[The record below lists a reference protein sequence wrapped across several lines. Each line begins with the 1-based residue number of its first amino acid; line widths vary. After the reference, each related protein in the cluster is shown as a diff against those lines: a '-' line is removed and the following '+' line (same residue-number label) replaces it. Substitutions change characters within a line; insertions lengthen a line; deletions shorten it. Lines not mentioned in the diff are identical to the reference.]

1 MEKKHTPITNT
12 LNMIAGGIVIVPML
26 VMSAICTVAP
36 GLLNPGGFTSAFF
49 SADNTPFI
57 ISVLLFIAGTQLDI
71 RDMGPAL
78 KRGGL
83 LSLARILIGIAAQVI
98 VLAIAGPGGFLS
110 ISALALVIGLLSCN
124 PGVYMAVCQEHGDR
138 FDIPGFGIMN
148 LVPVPAIPVIMFG
161 FAAGAGV
168 DYMSLVTTIIPFIL
182 GMICGNIDHSFT
194 DMVSGATPVFLLFMG
209 ISCGVIMNWKT
220 LFSQLGGGV
229 LLTLI
234 YFVVSLPV
242 LIFVDRVI
250 LKRPGYAAASMTS
263 MSPVSIIMPAAVAA
277 AVPEYAPYAETSAAQ
292 IALAVALTSLATP
305 FICQWVLKKW
315 GDAISIESA

>member
-1 MEKKHTPITNT
+1 MEKKHQPITNA

-26 VMSAICTVAP
+26 AMSVVCTVAP
-36 GLLNPGGFTSAFF
+36 GILNPGGFTSAFF
-49 SADNTPFI
+49 SSDNTPFI

-71 RDMGPAL
+71 HEMGPAL
-78 KRGGL
+78 KRGGI
-83 LSLARILIGIAAQVI
+83 LSLTRILIGIAAQLI
-98 VLAIAGPGGFLS
+98 VLATVGPKGFFG
-110 ISALALVIGLLSCN
+110 IPALALVIGLLSCN

-148 LVPVPAIPVIMFG
+148 IVPVPAIPVIMFG

-168 DYMSLVTTIIPFIL
+168 DYMSLVTTIIPFFL

-194 DMVSGATPVFLLFMG
+194 AMVSGATPVFLLFMG
-209 ISCGVIMNWKT
+209 ISCGVTMNWKT
-220 LFSQLGGGV
+220 LFFQLGGGV
-229 LLTLI
+229 LLTVI
-234 YFVVSLPV
+234 YFVISLPI
-242 LIFVDRVI
+242 LLFVDRAL

-277 AVPEYAPYAETSAAQ
+277 AVPEYAPYAETAAAQ

-305 FICQWVLKKW
+305 FICQWVLKK
-315 GDAISIESA
+315 